1 MINIAIFGPPGAG
14 KGTQAKML
22 AEKYKLAYISTG
34 DILREEIKEGT
45 KLGKEAKAI
54 IDRGELVSDEIIVQI
69 IEERIKTNLDARGI
83 LFDGFPR
90 TYAQAYILEGLL
102 LKMNSK
108 LTCMLSLEVPKEE
121 LMRRMKKR
129 SGEENRSDDKEEII
143 KNRFKEYEK
152 KTIPV
157 IEFYK
162 EQGKYIQ
169 IDGTGEIDVVF
180 KRLCKAIE
188 KALSQ
193 TWLNIVLFGP
203 PGAGKGTQAKILA
216 KKHKL
221 MYISTGALIRD
232 EIAKDTI
239 IGKRAQKYLN
249 SGDIVPDDIAIRLI
263 ERNISAHNKDFRGFI
278 IKGFPSNLVQ
288 AYILDG
294 LLKRYD
300 SEVSLVMHIDAPTLS
315 SIKRLNARAKTN
327 KARVYD
333 KDTDTIIHRLEVWEK
348 KTKSVI
354 EYYKRQGKIEYYDGS
369 QDSDTL
375 NKQLNQRI
383 IKAFK
388 DIR

>member
-34 DILREEIKEGT
+34 DILREEIKEVT

-203 PGAGKGTQAKILA
+203 PGAGKGTQAKMLA
-216 KKHKL
+216 KKHNL

-232 EIAKDTI
+232 EIARDSI